1 MPKRSRTFMYT
12 QQIQHL
18 PFSTIEAFQAR
29 LENIGVMEFAF
40 IVHDQD
46 MNDGKPVAPH
56 IHAVLRYQNART
68 VESVSKQIS
77 DKSQYIEVWNGN
89 YFNAFSY
96 LVHKTDGAS
105 SKFQYPVDAVVSNF
119 DFKSKIETYRS
130 SKQNTNQQSINHI
143 LDDIVTGKIRSKE
156 EAYQLLPGSLL
167 SKSVNNIN
175 SAFQARQ
182 VLEAERWRKDKKAS
196 GERIHVIWIFGVA
209 GTGKTRFAIDFFKK
223 LNMKYFKSGSS
234 KDPFQG
240 YSGQHGII
248 LDDLRPNE
256 GLSYADLLR
265 FLDPWNLEAMAASR
279 YFDKGLQ
286 ADYVIITSPLGPVE
300 FYDSL
305 FTDEMDAFD
314 QLTRRLET
322 VLYFDR
328 QSIMECELMSL
339 NYKLQYRAST
349 SIKVEN
355 RWYVPEEEQS
365 EGRFNLSEI
374 QNLFEDEEEINTD
387 E

>member
-12 QQIQHL
+12 QQLQHL
-18 PFSTIEAFQAR
+18 PFQDVAAFQSR
-29 LENIGVMEFAF
+29 LENINVAEYAF
-40 IVHDQD
+40 IIHDQD
-46 MNDGKPVAPH
+46 TVDGHPVTSH
-56 IHAVLRYQNART
+56 IHAVLRYQNAR
-68 VESVSKQIS
+68 SVDSVAKQVS
-77 DKSQYIEVWNGN
+77 DKAQYIEIWNGN
-89 YFNAFSY
+89 YANAYAY

-105 SKFQYPVDAVVSNF
+105 RKYQYPLDSVTSNF
-119 DFKSKIETYRS
+119 DFKERIESFS
-130 SKQNTNQQSINHI
+130 STGNRTNQLAIKYI
-143 LDDIVTGKIRSKE
+143 LDEIVSGKILTKE

-175 SAFQARQ
+175 SAFQIRQ

-305 FTDEMDAFD
+305 FTDKMDAFD

-349 SIKVEN
+349 SLKVEN

-365 EGRFNLSEI
+365 EGHFNLSEI
-374 QNLFEDEEEINTD
+374 QNLFKDEEETNTD